1 MKRCLF
7 GGMKDRLILR
17 SDRFSLFS
25 CVVFIFLLSTVLTI
39 LKTSYASVTPQV
51 SAGEYH
57 SLALKGDGTVWAWG
71 SNSNGQ
77 LGDGVP
83 TGATSGSPVSVST
96 LSDVTA
102 IASGYNHSLALKSDG
117 TVWAWGSNSYGQLGD
132 GSTTDSNT
140 PVQVSGLTDITAIA
154 GGENYSLALKSDGT
168 VWAWGSNGYGQVGD
182 GSYTDKSTP
191 GQILNFGGVTAIA
204 CGGTHSLALK
214 SDGTVW
220 VWGHNDYGQLG
231 DGTTTD
237 SNSPKQVSSLSDVSA
252 VAGGAYHSIALKSDG
267 TVWAW
272 GDNWYGEL
280 GNGSN
285 TNSQTPVQVSSL
297 SDVSAIDSGKN
308 HNIALKSDG
317 TIWAWGL
324 NWYGQLGNG
333 STTDSNTPVQVRS
346 LNDVTAITGGMYH
359 NLAVKSDGKVW
370 AWGDNAYSEL
380 GEGTFS
386 AWYRTTPV
394 QVKNLNLNYVP
405 TPTPIPSPT
414 PTPTPTASTG
424 AIEGVVVNAVT
435 ADPITGARVVLDES
449 GFSIRTGADGTYKL
463 PIVEAG
469 IYTLTAS
476 AEGFVSESKSI
487 TVAASATTVADF
499 SLQPAATPTPTPV
512 QKGIIFGIVND
523 SDNNALQGVAV
534 TITGTGVP
542 GSTST
547 DENGY
552 YQFDG
557 LDAGNYTLSYTKD
570 GYTPTT
576 TTLTLGSG
584 ETRDLGETTMELITT
599 GSISGYVTDV
609 RGNPIESVRLSLK
622 GVKTKVSKTTS
633 SDADGFF
640 EFTDLDADTYV
651 IFAKKKGYKKTQQKI
666 TLGAG
671 ESQEIEIVMK
681 KTSKRVRELIEDNN
695 Q

>member
-1 MKRCLF
+1 MKKCIW
-7 GGMKDRLILR
+7 GGLN
-17 SDRFSLFS
+17 LFS
-25 CVVFIFLLSTVLTI
+25 CVVFIFFLSAVLTNI
-39 LKTSYASVTPQV
+39 RASYASVSPQV

-57 SLALKGDGTVWAWG
+57 SLALKGEGTVWAWG

-83 TGATSGSPVSVST
+83 TGATSGSPVSLSA
-96 LSDVTA
+96 LSDVTI

-117 TVWAWGSNSYGQLGD
+117 TVWACGSNSYGQLGD

-140 PVQVSGLTDITAIA
+140 PVQVSDLTDIIAIA

-168 VWAWGSNGYGQVGD
+168 VWAWGSNGYGQLGD
-182 GSYTDKSTP
+182 GSYTNKSTP
-191 GQILNFGGVTAIA
+191 GQILNFGGITAIA

-237 SNSPKQVSSLSDVSA
+237 SNSPEQVSSLSDVSA
-252 VAGGAYHSIALKSDG
+252 VAGGAYHSMALKSDG

-280 GNGSN
+280 GNGTN

-317 TIWAWGL
+317 TVWAWGL

-346 LNDVTAITGGMYH
+346 INDVTAITGGMYH

-405 TPTPIPSPT
+405 TPSPTPSPT
-414 PTPTPTASTG
+414 PTPTPTSSTG
-424 AIEGVVVNAVT
+424 DIEGVVISAVT
-435 ADPITGARVVLDES
+435 TDPISGARVVLD
-449 GFSIRTGADGTYKL
+449 GTVFSIRTGTDGTYVL
-463 PIVEAG
+463 PMVEAG
-469 IYTLTAS
+469 DYTLTAS
-476 AEGFVSESKSI
+476 ADGFVSESKSV
-487 TVAASATTVADF
+487 TVTASAITVADF
-499 SLQPAATPTPTPV
+499 ILQPAATPTPTPV
-512 QKGIIFGIVND
+512 QKSSIFGTVND

-534 TITGTGVP
+534 AITGTGISN
-542 GSTST
+542 STST
-547 DENGY
+547 DDGGL
-552 YQFDG
+552 YQFG
-557 LDAGNYTLSYTKD
+557 ELDAGNYTLSYTKD
-570 GYTPTT
+570 GYQSHTQDIS
-576 TTLTLGSG
+576 LASG
-584 ETRDLGETTMELITT
+584 EVKDAGTITMELT
-599 GSISGYVTDV
+599 GGNIYGYVTDF
-609 RGNPIESVRLSLK
+609 RGNPIASVVLSLK
-622 GVKTKVSKTTS
+622 GVKSKVAKTAS
-633 SDADGFF
+633 SDEFGAFGFA
-640 EFTDLDADTYV
+640 DLDADTYV
-651 IFAKKKGYKKTQQKI
+651 IYAKKRGYKKARQKVVI
-666 TLGAG
+666 EEG
-671 ESQEIEIVMK
+671 ESEELEILMK
-681 KTSKRVRELIEDNN
+681 KINKRLK
-695 Q
+695 